1 MLRDS
6 VNYKPKRGGWCRRK
20 TYLLQFIEK
29 KQQIEGK
36 DEKIYRSGSAQE
48 ELYGLCQIRKQRNSR
63 RMESQE
69 FAVVCKDP

>member
-36 DEKIYRSGSAQE
+36 DEKMW
-48 ELYGLCQIRKQRNSR
+48 IRTGRTLRFVSDQKAKKQ
-63 RMESQE
+63 
-69 FAVVCKDP
+69 

>member
-6 VNYKPKRGGWCRRK
+6 VNYKPKRVGWCRRK
-20 TYLLQFIEK
+20 AYLLQFIEK
-29 KQQIEGK
+29 NNKLR
-36 DEKIYRSGSAQE
+36 EKMQRCGSAQE
-48 ELYGLCQIRKQRNSR
+48 ELYVLCQIRKQRNSR